1 MSKRAYSCP
10 MAAIAPILI
19 AIAAFLVRI
28 INLGSPKGLVFDE
41 VYYVDGARDLLK
53 YGVEV
58 NGSNPEFIVHP
69 PVGKWLIASGIKL
82 FGDNEFGWRFASA
95 VFGTLLILLFAR
107 LVHVLFYSPLLTAL
121 AAALMALDG
130 LLLVHS
136 RTALLDL
143 FLTFFTLLGVLLW
156 HRNRHIWAGIAFGL
170 AIGCKWSAIY
180 FVAIIGL
187 VAVYRILIAHDI
199 RKTLKPIA
207 AKFAQYG
214 LLPVFVYT
222 LTWAGWFMSD
232 RGWSRQSSKNPL
244 SSWIHYHSEMLNFH
258 TGLTATHP
266 YQANPWSWLIMG
278 RPTSFF
284 YDSPKGCSAENC
296 AQEVLALGTPLLWW
310 VGSIAIAVVVG
321 YWIKSLIN
329 HRIDN
334 AANLVVLG
342 LAAGYLPWF
351 AMQQRTVFTFYAI
364 IIEPFLI
371 LAIIYCAKLLLA
383 SGLKPVVS
391 QSIVGGVLVLIV
403 VCFLYFIPL
412 FTGQIITYEDWNL
425 RMWFESWI

>member
-1 MSKRAYSCP
+1 

-41 VYYVDGARDLLK
+41 VYYVDGARDLLM

-58 NGSNPEFIVHP
+58 SGSDPEFIVHP

-278 RPTSFF
+278 RPTLFF

-391 QSIVGGVLVLIV
+391 QSIVGGVLALIV
-403 VCFLYFIPL
+403 LCFLYFIPL

>member
-1 MSKRAYSCP
+1 
-10 MAAIAPILI
+10 MAAIAPVLI
-19 AIAAFLVRI
+19 AIASFVLRL
-28 INLGSPKGLVFDE
+28 INLGSPKGFVFDE

-58 NGSNPEFIVHP
+58 DGTNPEFIVHP
-69 PVGKWLIASGIKL
+69 PVGKWLIASGINL

-107 LVHVLFYSPLLTAL
+107 LIHVLFYSPLLTAL
-121 AAALMALDG
+121 GAALMALDG

-143 FLTFFTLLGVLLW
+143 FLTFFTLLGIFLW

-180 FVAIIGL
+180 FVAVIGL
-187 VAVYRILIAHDI
+187 IAVYRIVVASDI
-199 RKTLKPIA
+199 RKAVKPIV

-214 LLPVFVYT
+214 LLPVFVYAM
-222 LTWAGWFMSD
+222 TWAGWFISD
-232 RGWSRQSSKNPL
+232 RGWSRQWSTNPL
-244 SSWIHYHSEMLNFH
+244 LSWFHYHSEMLNFH
-258 TGLTATHP
+258 TGLTQEHP

-284 YDSPKGCSAENC
+284 YAAPKECGAKDC
-296 AQEVLALGTPLLWW
+296 AQEVLALGTPILWW
-310 VGSIAIAVVVG
+310 VGTIALAVVVG
-321 YWIKSLIN
+321 YWIKSLIH
-329 HRIDN
+329 HRVD
-334 AANLVVLG
+334 AAATIVIIG
-342 LAAGYLPWF
+342 FAAGYLPWF

-364 IIEPFLI
+364 VIQPFLI
-371 LAIIYCAKLLLA
+371 LAIVYCAKLLLDSA
-383 SGLKPVVS
+383 LKPVVS
-391 QSIVGGVLVLIV
+391 QSIVGGIFALIV
-403 VCFLYFIPL
+403 LCFLFFMPL
-412 FTGQIITYEDWNL
+412 FTAQVITYEDWNL

>member
-1 MSKRAYSCP
+1 

-58 NGSNPEFIVHP
+58 SGSDPEFIVHP

-121 AAALMALDG
+121 GAVLMALDG

-143 FLTFFTLLGVLLW
+143 FLTFFTLLGVFLW

-187 VAVYRILIAHDI
+187 IAVYRVLIAHDI

-214 LLPVFVYT
+214 FIPVFVYT
-222 LTWAGWFMSD
+222 LTWTGWFLSD
-232 RGWSRQSSKNPL
+232 RGWSRGWSNNPL

-258 TGLTATHP
+258 TGLTDSHP
-266 YQANPWSWLIMG
+266 YEANPWSWLIMG

-310 VGSIAIAVVVG
+310 VGTIAIAVVVG
-321 YWIKSLIN
+321 YWIKSLIS
-329 HRIDN
+329 HRIDM
-334 AANLVVLG
+334 AANIVVLG

-371 LAIIYCAKLLLA
+371 LAIVYCAKLLLA

-391 QSIVGGVLVLIV
+391 QSIVGGILALIIL
-403 VCFLYFIPL
+403 CFLFFIPL
-412 FTGQIITYEDWNL
+412 FTGQVITYEDWNL
-425 RMWFESWI
+425 RMWFDSWI

>member
-1 MSKRAYSCP
+1 

-19 AIAAFLVRI
+19 ALASFVLRI
-28 INLGSPKGLVFDE
+28 INLGLPKGFVFDE

-58 NGSNPEFIVHP
+58 DGTNPEFIVHP

-82 FGDNEFGWRFASA
+82 FGDSEFGWRFASA
-95 VFGTLLILLFAR
+95 VFATFLILLFAR

-121 AAALMALDG
+121 GAALMALDG

-180 FVAIIGL
+180 FVAVIGL
-187 VAVYRILIAHDI
+187 IAVYKILVAHDI
-199 RKTLKPIA
+199 RKSAQQIA
-207 AKFAQYG
+207 AKFLQYG
-214 LLPVFVYT
+214 LLPVVVYT
-222 LTWAGWFMSD
+222 LTWTGWFISD
-232 RGWSRQSSKNPL
+232 RGWSRQWSSNPFF
-244 SSWIHYHSEMLNFH
+244 SWLHYHSEMLNFH
-258 TGLTATHP
+258 TGLTEKHP
-266 YQANPWSWLIMG
+266 YEANPWSWLVMG

-284 YDSPKGCSAENC
+284 YESPKGCGAKDC
-296 AQEVLALGTPLLWW
+296 AQEVLALGTPILWW
-310 VGSIAIAVVVG
+310 VGTISIAVVIG
-321 YWIKSLIN
+321 YWIKSLIH
-329 HRIDN
+329 HRVDS

-342 LAAGYLPWF
+342 VVAGYLPWF
-351 AMQQRTVFTFYAI
+351 AMQQRTVFSFYAI
-364 IIEPFLI
+364 IIQPFLI
-371 LAIIYCAKLLLA
+371 IAIVYCAKLLLG
-383 SGLKPVVS
+383 SGLKPAVS
-391 QSIVGGVLVLIV
+391 QSIVGGIFALIV
-403 VCFLYFIPL
+403 LCFIFFIPL
-412 FTGQIITYEDWNL
+412 FTGQVITYEDWQL

>member
-1 MSKRAYSCP
+1 

-121 AAALMALDG
+121 GAALMALDG

-371 LAIIYCAKLLLA
+371 LATIYCAKLLLA

-391 QSIVGGVLVLIV
+391 QSIVGGVLALIV

>member
-1 MSKRAYSCP
+1 

-19 AIAAFLVRI
+19 AIASFVLRI
-28 INLGSPKGLVFDE
+28 INLGLPKGFIFDE
-41 VYYVDGARDLLK
+41 VYYVDGARDLMK

-58 NGSNPEFIVHP
+58 SGSNPEFIVHP
-69 PVGKWLIASGIKL
+69 PVGKWLIASGITL

-107 LVHVLFYSPLLTAL
+107 LIHVLFYSPLLTAL
-121 AAALMALDG
+121 GAALMALDG

-143 FLTFFTLLGVLLW
+143 FLTFFTLLGVFLW

-180 FVAIIGL
+180 FVALIGL
-187 VAVYRILIAHDI
+187 LAVYRILVAHDI
-199 RKTLKPIA
+199 RKSLKPIVT
-207 AKFAQYG
+207 KFAQYG

-222 LTWAGWFMSD
+222 LTWIGWFVSD
-232 RGWSRQSSKNPL
+232 RGWSRQWSSNPL
-244 SSWIHYHSEMLNFH
+244 ASWFHYHSEMLNFH
-258 TGLTATHP
+258 TGLTEQHP

-284 YDSPKGCSAENC
+284 YASPQGCEAKDC
-296 AQEVLALGTPLLWW
+296 AQEVLALGTPILWW
-310 VGSIAIAVVVG
+310 VGTIAVAVVIG
-321 YWIKSLIN
+321 YWIKSLLLRRSDSALNI
-329 HRIDN
+329 
-334 AANLVVLG
+334 VVLG
-342 LAAGYLPWF
+342 MAAGYLPWF
-351 AMQQRTVFTFYAI
+351 AMQQRTAFSFYAI
-364 IIEPFLI
+364 IFEPFMI
-371 LAIIYCAKLLLA
+371 VAIVYCAKLLLD

-391 QSIVGGVLVLIV
+391 QSIVGGIFALILL
-403 VCFLYFIPL
+403 CFLFFIPL
-412 FTGQIITYEDWNL
+412 FTGQIITYEDWRL

>member
-1 MSKRAYSCP
+1 
-10 MAAIAPILI
+10 MAAIAPLLI
-19 AIAAFLVRI
+19 AIASFVLRLF
-28 INLGSPKGLVFDE
+28 NLGSPKGFVFDE

-58 NGSNPEFIVHP
+58 DGTNPEFIVHP
-69 PVGKWLIASGIKL
+69 PVGKWLIASGINL

-121 AAALMALDG
+121 GAALMALDG

-143 FLTFFTLLGVLLW
+143 FLTFFTLLGIFLW

-180 FVAIIGL
+180 FVAVIGL
-187 VAVYRILIAHDI
+187 IAVYRIVVASDI
-199 RKTLKPIA
+199 RKAVKPIV

-214 LLPVFVYT
+214 LLPVFVYAM
-222 LTWAGWFMSD
+222 TWTGWFVSD
-232 RGWSRQSSKNPL
+232 RGWSRQWSTNPL
-244 SSWIHYHSEMLNFH
+244 LSWFHYHSEMLNFH
-258 TGLTATHP
+258 TGLTQEHP

-284 YDSPKGCSAENC
+284 YAAPKECGAKDC
-296 AQEVLALGTPLLWW
+296 AQEVLALGTPILWW
-310 VGSIAIAVVVG
+310 VGTIALAVVVG
-321 YWIKSLIN
+321 YWIKSLIL
-329 HRIDN
+329 HRID
-334 AANLVVLG
+334 AAATIVIIG
-342 LAAGYLPWF
+342 FAAGYLPWF

-364 IIEPFLI
+364 VIQPFLI
-371 LAIIYCAKLLLA
+371 LAIVYCAKLLLDSA
-383 SGLKPVVS
+383 LKPVVS
-391 QSIVGGVLVLIV
+391 QSIVGGIFALIV
-403 VCFLYFIPL
+403 LCFLFFMPL
-412 FTGQIITYEDWNL
+412 FTAQVITYEDWNL

>member
-1 MSKRAYSCP
+1 

-19 AIAAFLVRI
+19 ALASFVLRI
-28 INLGSPKGLVFDE
+28 INLGLPKGFVFDE

-58 NGSNPEFIVHP
+58 DGTNPEFIVHP

-82 FGDNEFGWRFASA
+82 FGDTEFGWRFASA

-107 LVHVLFYSPLLTAL
+107 LIHVLFYSPLLTAL
-121 AAALMALDG
+121 GAALMALDG

-143 FLTFFTLLGVLLW
+143 FLTFFTLSGVLLW
-156 HRNRHIWAGIAFGL
+156 HRNRHIWAGLAFGL

-180 FVAIIGL
+180 FVAVIGL
-187 VAVYRILIAHDI
+187 IAVYQILVTRDI
-199 RKTLKPIA
+199 RKSLKPIA
-207 AKFAQYG
+207 AKFLQYG

-222 LTWAGWFMSD
+222 ITWAGWFISD
-232 RGWSRQSSKNPL
+232 RGWSRQWSNNPVV
-244 SSWIHYHSEMLNFH
+244 SWLHYHSEMLNFH
-258 TGLTATHP
+258 TGLTEKHP
-266 YQANPWSWLIMG
+266 YEANPWSWLVMG

-284 YDSPKGCSAENC
+284 YESPKGCGAKDC
-296 AQEVLALGTPLLWW
+296 AQEVLALGTPILWW
-310 VGSIAIAVVVG
+310 VGTISIAVVVG

-329 HRIDN
+329 HRVDS

-342 LAAGYLPWF
+342 VVAGYLPWF
-351 AMQQRTVFTFYAI
+351 AMQQRTVFSFYAI

-371 LAIIYCAKLLLA
+371 LAIVYCARLLLA
-383 SGLKPVVS
+383 SGLKPAVS
-391 QSIVGGVLVLIV
+391 QSIVGGIFALIV
-403 VCFLYFIPL
+403 LCFIFFIPL
-412 FTGQIITYEDWNL
+412 FTGQVITYEDWRL

>member
-1 MSKRAYSCP
+1 

-19 AIAAFLVRI
+19 AIASFVLRI
-28 INLGSPKGLVFDE
+28 INLGLPKGFIFDE
-41 VYYVDGARDLLK
+41 VYYVDGARDLMK
-53 YGVEV
+53 NGVEV
-58 NGSNPEFIVHP
+58 SGSNPEFIVHP

-121 AAALMALDG
+121 GAALMALDG

-143 FLTFFTLLGVLLW
+143 FLTFFTLLGVFLW

-180 FVAIIGL
+180 FVALIGL
-187 VAVYRILIAHDI
+187 LAVYRILIAHDI
-199 RKTLKPIA
+199 RKSLKPIV

-222 LTWAGWFMSD
+222 LTWIGWFVSD
-232 RGWSRQSSKNPL
+232 RGWSRQWSSNPL
-244 SSWIHYHSEMLNFH
+244 ASWFHYHSEMLNFH
-258 TGLTATHP
+258 TGLTEQHP

-284 YDSPKGCSAENC
+284 YASPQGCEAKDC
-296 AQEVLALGTPLLWW
+296 AQEVLALGTPILWW
-310 VGSIAIAVVVG
+310 VGTIAVAVVIG
-321 YWIKSLIN
+321 YWIKSLLLRRRDSALNI
-329 HRIDN
+329 
-334 AANLVVLG
+334 VVLG
-342 LAAGYLPWF
+342 MAAGYLPWF
-351 AMQQRTVFTFYAI
+351 AMQQRTAFSFYAI
-364 IIEPFLI
+364 IFEPFMI
-371 LAIIYCAKLLLA
+371 VAIVYCAKLLLD

-391 QSIVGGVLVLIV
+391 QSIVGGTFALILL
-403 VCFLYFIPL
+403 CFLFFIPL
-412 FTGQIITYEDWNL
+412 FTGQIITYEDWRL

>member
-1 MSKRAYSCP
+1 

-53 YGVEV
+53 YGVEIS
-58 NGSNPEFIVHP
+58 GSDPEFIVHP

-391 QSIVGGVLVLIV
+391 QSIVGGVLALIV

>member
-1 MSKRAYSCP
+1 

-121 AAALMALDG
+121 GAALMALDG

-383 SGLKPVVS
+383 SGLKSVVS

>member
-1 MSKRAYSCP
+1 

-371 LAIIYCAKLLLA
+371 LAIVYCAKLLLA
-383 SGLKPVVS
+383 SGLKPVIS
-391 QSIVGGVLVLIV
+391 QSIVGGVLALIV

>member
-1 MSKRAYSCP
+1 

-19 AIAAFLVRI
+19 AIASFVLRI
-28 INLGSPKGLVFDE
+28 INLGLPKGFIFDE
-41 VYYVDGARDLLK
+41 VYYVDGARDLMK

-58 NGSNPEFIVHP
+58 SGSNPEFIVHP
-69 PVGKWLIASGIKL
+69 PVGKWLIASGITL

-107 LVHVLFYSPLLTAL
+107 LIHVLFYSPLLTAL
-121 AAALMALDG
+121 GAALMALDG

-143 FLTFFTLLGVLLW
+143 FLTFFTLLGVFLW

-180 FVAIIGL
+180 FVAVIGL
-187 VAVYRILIAHDI
+187 LAVYRILVAHDI
-199 RKTLKPIA
+199 RKSLKPIV

-214 LLPVFVYT
+214 LLPVFIYT
-222 LTWAGWFMSD
+222 LTWIGWFVSD
-232 RGWSRQSSKNPL
+232 RGWSRQWSSNPL
-244 SSWIHYHSEMLNFH
+244 ASWFHYHSEMLNFH
-258 TGLTATHP
+258 TGLTEQHP

-284 YDSPKGCSAENC
+284 YASPQGCEAKDC
-296 AQEVLALGTPLLWW
+296 AQEVLALGTPILWW
-310 VGSIAIAVVVG
+310 VGTIAIAVVIG
-321 YWIKSLIN
+321 YWIKSLLLRRSDSALNI
-329 HRIDN
+329 
-334 AANLVVLG
+334 VVLG
-342 LAAGYLPWF
+342 MAAGYLPWF
-351 AMQQRTVFTFYAI
+351 AMQQRTAFSFYAI
-364 IIEPFLI
+364 IFEPFMI
-371 LAIIYCAKLLLA
+371 VAIVYCAKLLLD

-391 QSIVGGVLVLIV
+391 QSIVGGTFALILL
-403 VCFLYFIPL
+403 CFLFFIPL
-412 FTGQIITYEDWNL
+412 FTGQIITYEDWRL

>member
-1 MSKRAYSCP
+1 

-19 AIAAFLVRI
+19 ALASFVLRV
-28 INLGSPKGLVFDE
+28 INLGLPKGFVFDE

-58 NGSNPEFIVHP
+58 DGANPEFIVHP

-82 FGDNEFGWRFASA
+82 FDDNEFGWRFASA
-95 VFGTLLILLFAR
+95 VFGTLLILLVAR

-121 AAALMALDG
+121 GAALMAVDG

-143 FLTFFTLLGVLLW
+143 FLTFFTVLGVLLW

-180 FVAIIGL
+180 FVAVIALIS
-187 VAVYRILIAHDI
+187 VYRILIAHDI
-199 RKTLKPIA
+199 RNSVKLIA

-214 LLPVFVYT
+214 LLPVFVYM
-222 LTWAGWFMSD
+222 LTWSGWFVSD
-232 RGWSRQSSKNPL
+232 RGWSRQWSTNPL
-244 SSWIHYHSEMLNFH
+244 LSWLHYHSEMLNFH
-258 TGLTATHP
+258 TGLTQTHP

-284 YDSPKGCSAENC
+284 YAAPKECGAKDC
-296 AQEVLALGTPLLWW
+296 AQEVLALGTPVLWW
-310 VGSIAIAVVVG
+310 VGTIALAVVVG

-329 HRIDN
+329 HRIDT
-334 AANLVVLG
+334 AATIIVIG
-342 LAAGYLPWF
+342 FAAGYLPWF

-364 IIEPFLI
+364 VIQPFLV
-371 LAIIYCAKLLLA
+371 LAIVYCAKLLLD

-391 QSIVGGVLVLIV
+391 QSIVGGLFALIV
-403 VCFLYFIPL
+403 LCFLFFIPL
-412 FTGQIITYEDWNL
+412 FTAQVIPYEDWRF

>member
-1 MSKRAYSCP
+1 

-19 AIAAFLVRI
+19 ALASFVLRI
-28 INLGSPKGLVFDE
+28 FNLGSPKGLVFDE

-82 FGDNEFGWRFASA
+82 FGDSEFGWRFASA
-95 VFGTLLILLFAR
+95 VFGTLLILVFAR

-121 AAALMALDG
+121 GAALLSLDG
-130 LLLVHS
+130 LMLVHS

-143 FLTFFTLLGVLLW
+143 FLTFFTLIGVLLW
-156 HRNRHIWAGIAFGL
+156 HRNRHIWAGVAFGL

-187 VAVYRILIAHDI
+187 VAVYRILIEKDI
-199 RKTLKPIA
+199 RKSLKPIA

-214 LLPVFVYT
+214 LLPVLVYA
-222 LTWAGWFMSD
+222 LTWSGWFVSD
-232 RGWSRQSSKNPL
+232 RGWSRQWSSNPFT
-244 SSWIHYHSEMLNFH
+244 SWIHYHSEMLNFH
-258 TGLTATHP
+258 TGLTDTHP

-284 YDSPKGCSAENC
+284 YDSPSGCSTDNC
-296 AQEVLALGTPLLWW
+296 AQEVLALGTPILWW
-310 VGSIAIAVVVG
+310 VGTIAIAVVVG
-321 YWIKSLIN
+321 YWIRSLIN
-329 HRIDN
+329 HRIDA

-351 AMQQRTVFTFYAI
+351 AMQQRTVFSFYAI

-371 LAIIYCAKLLLA
+371 LAIVYCAKLLLS
-383 SGLKPVVS
+383 SGFKPVVS
-391 QSIVGGVLVLIV
+391 QSIVGGIFALILL
-403 VCFLYFIPL
+403 CFLFFFPL
-412 FTGQIITYEDWNL
+412 FTGQVITYEDWNL
-425 RMWFESWI
+425 RMWFNSWI